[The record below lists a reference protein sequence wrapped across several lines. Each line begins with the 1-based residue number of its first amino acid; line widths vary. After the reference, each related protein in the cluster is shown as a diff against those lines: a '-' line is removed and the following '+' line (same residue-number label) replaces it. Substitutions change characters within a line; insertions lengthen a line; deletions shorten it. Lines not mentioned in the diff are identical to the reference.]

1 MLETAVAEI
10 GLSPSEF
17 WDLSWYEW
25 GLYLLRLKSRRESEH
40 RGWEQEWDR
49 MRTLLV
55 TLRRVNGDKTVKP
68 KDIIELSFD
77 KHEIKE
83 ISKGDIV
90 KKFKPTL

>member
-1 MLETAVAEI
+1 
-10 GLSPSEF
+10 
-17 WDLSWYEW
+17 
-25 GLYLLRLKSRRESEH
+25 
-40 RGWEQEWDR
+40 

-77 KHEIKE
+77 KNEIKE
-83 ISKGDIV
+83 IRKGDIV